1 MISENPKR
9 RMEEDVQTKKNTV
22 TVKSPWNQKESKPF
36 LVETFAKLLDDN
48 DYKKEEK
55 FEVDR
60 SILCDPVR

>member
-36 LVETFAKLLDDN
+36 LVETFAKLLDDK
-48 DYKKEEK
+48 DYKKK
-55 FEVDR
+55 KG
-60 SILCDPVR
+60 SLK